1 MVNDVC
7 VQFAN
12 PALPFGGLGPSGMG
26 SLHGR
31 YYFEACS
38 QKRGVVAKGTST
50 AVALLDL
57 QVTLRAPPYTR
68 IALGVAN
75 LLLTKLPISMPPR
88 YGYKA
93 LAVLVATSMWYVVR
107 AFGWH
112 VDALRFVC
120 TAVLQSLDGPADT
133 AEAG

>member
-1 MVNDVC
+1 M
-7 VQFAN
+7 QFAN

-26 SLHGR
+26 SLHGK

-38 QKRGVVAKGTST
+38 QKRGVVAKGASA

-68 IALGVAN
+68 LGLGVAN
-75 LLLTKLPISMPPR
+75 LLLTKMPINMPPR

-93 LAVLVATSMWYVVR
+93 LGLLLAVVAWYVVR

-112 VDALRFVC
+112 VAALRFVC
-120 TAVLQSLDGPADT
+120 TAVLQSLDGPA
-133 AEAG
+133 AAVEAG